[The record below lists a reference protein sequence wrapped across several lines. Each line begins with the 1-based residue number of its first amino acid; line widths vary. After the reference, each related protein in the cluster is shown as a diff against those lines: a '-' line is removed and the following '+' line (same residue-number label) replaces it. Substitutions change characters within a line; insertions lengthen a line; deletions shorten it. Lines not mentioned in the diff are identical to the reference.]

1 MKAHEYWFSHYGVRR
16 NPGIFFLYL
25 FTLQKISK
33 IMSDFVSPN
42 TTAALFKNSFFH
54 TDFSISDSLKS
65 VRKSVL
71 IYETIIVF
79 AALTY
84 IDNKHNRK

>member
-33 IMSDFVSPN
+33 IMSDFVAPN
-42 TTAALFKNSFFH
+42 TEYMEGK
-54 TDFSISDSLKS
+54 LKI
-65 VRKSVL
+65 L
-71 IYETIIVF
+71 
-79 AALTY
+79 
-84 IDNKHNRK
+84 